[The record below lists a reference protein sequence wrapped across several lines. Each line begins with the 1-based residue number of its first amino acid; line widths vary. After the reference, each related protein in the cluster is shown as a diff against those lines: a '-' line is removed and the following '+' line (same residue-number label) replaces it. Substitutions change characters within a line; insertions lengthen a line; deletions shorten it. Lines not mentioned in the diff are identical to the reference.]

1 MNLHNGVSMNHNP
14 LLSGPDVDPEEA
26 AFHFWLSGSKEWIER
41 YGINALVEMMMKE
54 FYDEEPFDV
63 A

>member
-1 MNLHNGVSMNHNP
+1 MNNI

-26 AFHFWLSGSKEWIER
+26 AFHFWLSDSKEWIER

-54 FYDEEPFDV
+54 FYTEESYDV
-63 A
+63 S

>member
-1 MNLHNGVSMNHNP
+1 MNLHNGVSMNNI
-14 LLSGPDVDPEEA
+14 LLSGPDIDGEEA
-26 AFHFWLSGSKEWIER
+26 AFYHWLSGSKEWIER